1 MKRMLLLLSPARV
14 SPVCVEEALEEAS
27 ESDAELVAYF
37 ILDTTISEDLRKRIH
52 DTGFLGGAPS
62 DDFMKAMRREHE
74 LQGREQLERIG
85 ERASEQGIP
94 YRSEFVIGDFLT
106 SSLAAADRE
115 HPEAIFVSRRER
127 TAIARLVEGSA
138 VRELEASA
146 PCEVLVH
153 DEDNGLE

>member
-1 MKRMLLLLSPARV
+1 MLLLLSPARV
-14 SPVCVEEALEEAS
+14 SSSCVDEALDQAA
-27 ESDAELVAYF
+27 ESNAELVAYF
-37 ILDTTISEDLRKRIH
+37 ILDTTISENLRKRIH
-52 DTGFLGGAPS
+52 DMGFLGDAPS
-62 DDFMKAMRREHE
+62 DEFMKAMRHEHE

-85 ERASEQGIP
+85 ERAGELGIP
-94 YRSEFVIGDFLT
+94 YRSELVIGDFLT
-106 SSLAAADRE
+106 KSLAAADRE

-127 TAIARLVEGSA
+127 TVIARLVEGSA